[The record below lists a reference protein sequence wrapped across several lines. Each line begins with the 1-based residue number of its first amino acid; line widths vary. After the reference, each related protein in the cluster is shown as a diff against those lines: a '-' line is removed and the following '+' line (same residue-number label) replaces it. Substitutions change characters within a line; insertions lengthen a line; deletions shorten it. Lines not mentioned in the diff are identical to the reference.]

1 MEENKENNVVL
12 RKLHLSS
19 LIKVLVDLYESGVDY
34 IDLCGKNDV
43 EQDIVDIRF
52 TKEYTVF
59 KDKSEDEAM
68 ESIKENFES
77 VMEDDDDNDEY
88 EEEEYE
94 EEEDDDVIPPP
105 PPTTKYKLSDDDLN
119 QLL

>member
-1 MEENKENNVVL
+1 MEENKGQDVVL
-12 RKLHLSS
+12 RKLHLQSF
-19 LIKVLVDLYESGVDY
+19 IKVLVDLYESGVDY

-43 EQDIVDIRF
+43 EQDVVDIRF

-59 KDKSEDEAM
+59 KDNPSDEEVM
-68 ESIKENFES
+68 EEIKENLQNNIDE
-77 VMEDDDDNDEY
+77 ED
-88 EEEEYE
+88 EEEEETE
-94 EEEDDDVIPPP
+94 EFSP

>member
-19 LIKVLVDLYESGVDY
+19 LIKVLIDLYENGVDY

-43 EQDIVDIRF
+43 EQDVVDIRF

-59 KDKSEDEAM
+59 KDESDDEAM

-77 VMEDDDDNDEY
+77 VMEDDDDNEY
-88 EEEEYE
+88 EEEE
-94 EEEDDDVIPPP
+94 DDVIPPP

>member
-1 MEENKENNVVL
+1 MEENKGKDVIL
-12 RKLHLSS
+12 RKLHLHSF
-19 LIKVLVDLYESGVDY
+19 IQVLVDLYESGVDY

-43 EQDIVDIRF
+43 EQDVVDIRF

-59 KDKSEDEAM
+59 KDKSEEEAM
-68 ESIKENFES
+68 ENIKENF
-77 VMEDDDDNDEY
+77 NDELDI
-88 EEEEYE
+88 EEEY
-94 EEEDDDVIPPP
+94 DDDEDV